1 MKDFITNMFNLE
13 PRIIHDIEI
22 ISSDNAVFAVIS
34 LRKAEHP
41 CPVCKSSSSKTHS
54 YRKRV
59 SYEKRRLGG
68 LRQIS

>member
-41 CPVCKSSSSKTHS
+41 CPVCKS
-54 YRKRV
+54 
-59 SYEKRRLGG
+59 
-68 LRQIS
+68 